1 MSARY
6 EDFLKEVTPYVP
18 HVPEMLAVNA
28 IRNAAIEF
36 TDKSMIWQYEVDPI
50 NTVYNQTEYTM
61 PVPPGTGVAR
71 IMNAWYNTMPLT
83 PKGENDLAKMFLA
96 DWRSI
101 QGNPFYITQRWP
113 DVAIIVPAPI
123 VALEQG
129 LNIIVALRPTRDSVS
144 VDDFLYYRWAEAI
157 ADGAKARLLAVP
169 QQPFTDQK
177 MAEYYRLQCA
187 SKIGLARAEANRG
200 LTRATLTVRPP
211 DVV

>member
-1 MSARY
+1 
-6 EDFLKEVTPYVP
+6 
-18 HVPEMLAVNA
+18 MLAVNA

-123 VALEQG
+123 VALE
-129 LNIIVALRPTRDSVS
+129 
-144 VDDFLYYRWAEAI
+144 
-157 ADGAKARLLAVP
+157 
-169 QQPFTDQK
+169 
-177 MAEYYRLQCA
+177 
-187 SKIGLARAEANRG
+187 
-200 LTRATLTVRPP
+200 
-211 DVV
+211 